1 MYMTRKLF
9 LLLALPLL
17 AACGPKWHE
26 TEADGY
32 RLITQRGGAT
42 LGVSSAPILEVDRFA
57 FKDLNRNGAL
67 DVYEDWRQ
75 PALVRAQD
83 LAAQLSI
90 EEIAGLMLYSGHQ
103 SIPGS
108 SYGFGGATYG
118 GKSLAESGMKSW
130 DLTDQQRK
138 FLEEDN
144 LRAVLVTTVE
154 SPEVAARWNNNVQ
167 AFVEA
172 LGHGIPA
179 NNSSDPRNEP
189 SATAEYN
196 MGSGGRISQWPTPLG
211 LAATFDPGLVEQFGR
226 TASAEYRALGIAT
239 ALSPQIDLATE
250 PRWSRF
256 NGTFG
261 EDPELDIAMARA
273 YVDGFQTTD
282 GSADGWGNQ
291 SVNAMVKHWPS
302 GGPEEGGRDAHF
314 NYGKYA
320 VYPGGAFATH
330 LRPFTEGAFQLAGA
344 TKAASA
350 VMPYYTISY
359 GVDPSGANAGNSYSR
374 YIISDLLRDRYA
386 FDGVVCTD
394 WNITYDNAS
403 IESFDGKCWGMETL
417 TVAQRHYEVIK
428 AGVDQFGGNNDKGP
442 VLEAYRMWV
451 EEFGEA
457 SARERFE
464 ASAVRLLMNSFR
476 TGLFENPYTNPEIAK
491 AVVGNAAFMFW
502 GYEAQQ
508 KSVVML
514 KNHGGALQT
523 LQGKPAGLLDEEQVP
538 ETDTKVSKVYVP
550 KRFYPQSFGMF
561 GLSAGPAAHWDYPLD
576 RAVVERYFEWVD
588 DPAEADFAL
597 VVIQEPSGGS
607 GYDVNDRKKGGNG
620 YMPISLQYRPY
631 KADFARAVS
640 LAGGDPKE
648 SFTNRSY
655 KGKKVTTANEAD
667 LDLVIDTKKALGGKP
682 VVVCVSATRPFVPAE
697 LEPCADVLFVH
708 FGVQNQVLL
717 DLVGGVAEPSGLLPM
732 QLPAD
737 MRTVEEQHED
747 APHDMR
753 CHVDA
758 DGNAYDFAF
767 GLNWN
772 GVIDDARTRKYGK

>member
-189 SATAEYN
+189 SATAEFN
-196 MGSGGRISQWPTPLG
+196 MGSGGHISQWPTPLG
-211 LAATFDPGLVEQFGR
+211 LAATFDPGLVEQFGQ

-320 VYPGGAFATH
+320 VYPGGNFATH
-330 LRPFTEGAFQLAGA
+330 MRPFTEGAFQLAGGTKSA
-344 TKAASA
+344 TA

-359 GVDPSGANAGNSYSR
+359 GVDPSGKNVGNSYNH
-374 YIISDLLRDRYA
+374 YIISDLLRDKYA
-386 FDGVVCTD
+386 FGGVVCTD

-403 IESFDGKCWGMETL
+403 IESFDGKCWGTETL

-476 TGLFENPYTNPEIAK
+476 TGLFENPYTDPAW
-491 AVVGNAAFMFW
+491 ATSVVGNPVFMQW

-514 KNHGGALQT
+514 KNHGGVLPKQSAR
-523 LQGKPAGLLDEEQVP
+523 A
-538 ETDTKVSKVYVP
+538 YVP
-550 KRFYPQSFGMF
+550 QRLFPQTAGMF
-561 GLSAGPAAHWDYPLD
+561 GLSMGPAAHWDYPIDKAL
-576 RAVVERYFEWVD
+576 VEKRYQWAETPD
-588 DPAEADFAL
+588 EADFAL
-597 VVIQEPSGGS
+597 VVIQEPSSGS

-620 YMPISLQYRPY
+620 YVPISLQYRPY
-631 KADFARAVS
+631 KAEYARAVS
-640 LAGGDPKE
+640 VAGGDPKE

-655 KGKKVTTANEAD
+655 KGKKVTTSNESD
-667 LDLVIDTKKALGGKP
+667 LDLVIETKKKMGDKP
-682 VVVCVSATRPFVPAE
+682 VVVVVNVSRPVVLAE
-697 LEPCADVLFVH
+697 LEPYADAILLT
-708 FGVQNQVLL
+708 FGVQNQAVLDIL
-717 DLVGGVAEPSGLLPM
+717 DGTVEPSGLLPM

-737 MRTVEEQHED
+737 MRTVEEQCED
-747 APHDMR
+747 VPRDMR
-753 CHVDA
+753 PYVDA
-758 DGNAYDFAF
+758 DGHAYDFAY
-767 GLNWN
+767 GLNWS
-772 GVIDDARTRKYGK
+772 GVIDDDRVARFK

>member
-189 SATAEYN
+189 SATAEFN
-196 MGSGGRISQWPTPLG
+196 MGSGGRISMWPTPLG
-211 LAATFDPGLVEQFGR
+211 LAATFDPAIVEQFGH
-226 TASAEYRALGIAT
+226 TASEEYRALGIAT

-273 YVDGFQTTD
+273 YVDGFQTTE

-302 GGPEEGGRDAHF
+302 GGPEEGERDAHF

-320 VYPGGAFATH
+320 VYPGGNFATH
-330 LRPFTEGAFQLAGA
+330 MRPFTEGAFQLAGGTKSA
-344 TKAASA
+344 TA

-359 GVDPSGANAGNSYSR
+359 GVDPSGKNVGNSYNH
-374 YIISDLLRDRYA
+374 YIISDLLRDKYA
-386 FDGVVCTD
+386 FGGVVCTD

-403 IESFDGKCWGMETL
+403 IESFDGKCWGTETL

-476 TGLFENPYTNPEIAK
+476 TGLFENPYTDPAW
-491 AVVGNAAFMFW
+491 ATSVVGNPVFMQW

-514 KNHGGALQT
+514 KNHGGVLPKQSAR
-523 LQGKPAGLLDEEQVP
+523 A
-538 ETDTKVSKVYVP
+538 YVP
-550 KRFYPQSFGMF
+550 QRLYPQTAGMF
-561 GLSAGPAAHWDYPLD
+561 GLSMGPAAHWDYPIDKAL
-576 RAVVERYFEWVD
+576 VEKRYQWAETPD
-588 DPAEADFAL
+588 EADFAL
-597 VVIQEPSGGS
+597 VVIQEPSSGS

-620 YMPISLQYRPY
+620 YVPISLQYRPY
-631 KADFARAVS
+631 KAEYARAVS
-640 LAGGDPKE
+640 VAGGDPKE

-655 KGKKVTTANEAD
+655 KGKKVTTSNESD
-667 LDLVIDTKKALGGKP
+667 LDLVIETKKKMGDKP
-682 VVVCVSATRPFVPAE
+682 VVVVVNVSRPVVLAE
-697 LEPCADVLFVH
+697 LEPYADAILLT
-708 FGVQNQVLL
+708 FGVQNQAVLDIL
-717 DLVGGVAEPSGLLPM
+717 DGTVEPSGLLPM

-737 MRTVEEQHED
+737 MRTVEEQCED
-747 APHDMR
+747 VPRDMR
-753 CHVDA
+753 PYVDA
-758 DGNAYDFAF
+758 DGHAYDFAY
-767 GLNWN
+767 GLNWS
-772 GVIDDARTRKYGK
+772 GVIDDDRVARFK